1 MNLRVRRVTAESAMF
16 ARLSPEVCLRSF
28 VVTDVGLCI
37 VDGGRSRCRGGS
49 ARKFVLVTR
58 NQSTLSLYYLSIHY
72 GKCATSPSV
81 TGLSNPILA

>member
-16 ARLSPEVCLRSF
+16 AIG
-28 VVTDVGLCI
+28 TDVDCWLSM
-37 VDGGRSRCRGGS
+37 VVEVAVVGGS